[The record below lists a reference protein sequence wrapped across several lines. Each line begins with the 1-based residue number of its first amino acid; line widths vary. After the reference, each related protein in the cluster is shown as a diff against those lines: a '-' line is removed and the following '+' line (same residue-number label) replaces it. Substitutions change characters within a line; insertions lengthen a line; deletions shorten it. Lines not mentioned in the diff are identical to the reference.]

1 MSPTTDRRPRTWL
14 RLVRGRSVERGQAL
28 VEFAMTVVLFVALL
42 MGVLDFGRA
51 IFMYNG
57 VSQAARDLARV
68 TSVHPGNPLG
78 SSPETAEVLAGAQDT
93 ILGLE
98 EPTYSCV
105 SIRGAPV
112 SGTCIPGNWVKVEVS
127 ATYEPT
133 TPILALWDITLTS
146 SSSVQIP

>member
-1 MSPTTDRRPRTWL
+1 MSATDFVRRRA
-14 RLVRGRSVERGQAL
+14 RRSSPGQAM
-28 VEFAMTVVLFVALL
+28 VEFSLTIVIFVVLL

-78 SSPETAEVLAGAQDT
+78 SSTETQDVLAGAQDS
-93 ILGLE
+93 ILDLE
-98 EPTYSCV
+98 DPTFSCR
-105 SIRGAPV
+105 SIRGAAV
-112 SGTCIPGNWVKVEVS
+112 SGTCLSGNWVRVDIHAV
-127 ATYEPT
+127 YRPT
-133 TPILALWDITLTS
+133 TPLLSLWEMTLSS

>member
-1 MSPTTDRRPRTWL
+1 MSIRRLPR
-14 RLVRGRSVERGQAL
+14 RLPRGSERGQAL
-28 VEFAMTVVLFVALL
+28 VEFALTIVIFVMLL
-42 MGVLDFGRA
+42 LGVLDFGRA

-68 TSVHPGNPLG
+68 TSVHPGSPLG
-78 SSPETAEVLAGAQDT
+78 QSPETLDVLAGAQDS
-93 ILGLE
+93 IMGLG

-105 SIRGAPV
+105 SIRGAAV
-112 SGTCIPGNWVKVEVS
+112 SGTCQPGNWVKVDVS

-133 TPILALWDITLTS
+133 TPLLNLWDMTLSS

>member
-1 MSPTTDRRPRTWL
+1 MSPRRLSRRHPD
-14 RLVRGRSVERGQAL
+14 GSPRGQAL
-28 VEFAMTVVLFVALL
+28 VEFALTIVIFMVLL

-68 TSVHPGNPLG
+68 TSVHPGSPLG
-78 SSPETAEVLAGAQDT
+78 SSPETAAVLAGAQDS
-93 ILGLE
+93 IMGLDN
-98 EPTYSCV
+98 PTYSCV
-105 SIRGAPV
+105 SIRGAAV
-112 SGTCIPGNWVKVEVS
+112 SGTCQPGNWVKVEIA

-133 TPILALWDITLTS
+133 TPILGLWDITMDS